1 MNLKIICRWRLW
13 KKVLP
18 EKPYPE
24 HKPFQHPVL
33 CIPFFDWLCPLI
45 LKAAIGRVPRVALL
59 RLSNNRV
66 CRHFLNEK
74 QRLGRLRENLREGD
88 ALTNL
93 YEVFFLSQ
101 LRNNR
106 DKFANFVAV
115 STGYPQPC
123 LPKLK

>member
-13 KKVLP
+13 ENVLP
-18 EKPYPE
+18 ERPYPG
-24 HKPFQHPVL
+24 HKPLQYPVL
-33 CIPFFDWLCPLI
+33 CIPLFDWLCLLI
-45 LKAAIGRVPRVALL
+45 LKAAIGRIPRVALPW
-59 RLSNNRV
+59 LSNNRV

-93 YEVFFLSQ
+93 YGFYLSQ

-115 STGYPQPC
+115 STGYPQQC